1 MTDQTQRLSSE
12 RAYAPFDPSAVEE
25 RTYASWLEAGYFK
38 PRWTPGKQPFVM
50 TMPPPN
56 VTGELHIGHALTI
69 AIEDTLVRWHRMMG
83 EPTLW
88 VPGRDHAGIAGQLVV
103 ERHLAQQSNLS
114 RHDLGREKFLDQVWE
129 WMNEYGKRIQFQL
142 HRLGTSA
149 DWDREGFTM
158 DAGPSKAVRTAFV
171 RLFEKGLIYRGH
183 RITNWCPRCAT
194 ALSDLE
200 VDHFEEEGILAFVRY
215 QLVDEPGKPGG
226 SISVATTRPETILAD
241 TGIAVHPDDDRY
253 TALIGRRAIVPHVGR
268 EIPIVSDDVVDPAFG
283 TGAVKVTPGHDPTDF
298 EIGQRHELPVLMV
311 MNLNGTMN
319 DQAMELADM
328 PVADA
333 RARFLE
339 ILKESGALERV
350 EPHRHAVGHCQRCQT
365 VVEPIVTDQWYV
377 RMEPLAKPA
386 LEAVRDGRIRIVPEY
401 FTKEYNNWM
410 ENIRDWCIS
419 RQLWWGHRI
428 PVWYCQDCGGQTVA
442 IVDPTNCKTCGSS
455 KLEQDPD
462 VLDTWFSSGLWP
474 FSTLGWP
481 DDTEDMERYYPTS
494 VMETGH
500 DILFFWV
507 ARMIVMGLECT
518 GQVPFRDVFLHGMVR
533 VDGEKMSKVRG
544 NVQDPVDIIGRYG
557 TDALRLG
564 LVIGTTPGKDVS
576 ISESKFDFQ
585 RDFVNKMWNI
595 GRFVLGNV
603 PAESRASL
611 PVGSASSLA
620 DRWIRSRA
628 AAVVTDVT
636 RLLQEFQ
643 LGEASRVAEEFLWEE
658 FASWYI
664 EIAKIQ
670 LRSAESD
677 DDKRAT
683 LSTLRDVFTI
693 CLKLLHPF
701 APFVTEELWQQ
712 LRDGQENLEPSIM
725 ISEWPQPSKRDATA
739 EVEFQRVA
747 DLIQGIRRLRSE
759 YRVDWSRRAPVTIE
773 ALDAPQLF
781 RDQSLAIA
789 SLARLDPLEIVDR
802 ARDEPSDALTVV
814 AGGVRAFVAASG
826 LFDVAGEVTRITSG
840 IRSTREAVDRKEALL
855 GRQGFVSKAPAAVV
869 ERERRDLEQL
879 RSELT
884 LMEEQ
889 LNRLQGIARG

>member
-1 MTDQTQRLSSE
+1 MTDQADRPSSE
-12 RAYAPFDPSAVEE
+12 RAYAPFDPKAVEE
-25 RTYASWLEAGYFK
+25 RTYASWLDAGYFK
-38 PRWTPGKQPFVM
+38 PRWTPGKSPFVM

-69 AIEDTLVRWHRMMG
+69 AIEDALVRWHRMMG

-103 ERHLAQQSNLS
+103 ERQLAQESNLT
-114 RHDLGREKFLDQVWE
+114 RHDLGREKFLDQMWE

-158 DAGPSKAVRTAFV
+158 DSGPSKAVRTAFV

-200 VDHFEEEGILAFVRY
+200 VDHFEEDGILAYVRY
-215 QLVDEPGKPGG
+215 SLVEESGKPTG

-241 TGIAVHPDDDRY
+241 TGIAVHPEDERY
-253 TALIGRRAIVPHVGR
+253 AALIGRRAIVPHVGR
-268 EIPIVSDDVVDPAFG
+268 EIPIVADDVVDPAFG

-298 EIGQRHELPVLMV
+298 EIGQRQSLPVIMV
-311 MNLNGTMN
+311 MNLDGTMS
-319 DQAMELADM
+319 DAAMELAGM

-339 ILKESGALERV
+339 ILREEGALERV
-350 EPHRHAVGHCQRCQT
+350 EPHRHSVGHCQRCQT

-442 IVDPTNCKTCGSS
+442 VVDPSACSSCGST

-481 DDTEDMERYYPTS
+481 DETEDMERYYPTT

-518 GQVPFRDVFLHGMVR
+518 GQAPFRDVFLHGMVR

-544 NVQDPVDIIGRYG
+544 NVQDPLDIIARYG

-564 LVIGTTPGKDVS
+564 LVMGTTPGKDVT

-595 GRFVLGNV
+595 GRFVMGNV

-611 PVGSASSLA
+611 PVGSSSSLA

-628 AAVVTDVT
+628 AAVVADVT

-643 LGEASRVAEEFLWEE
+643 LGEASRIAEEFLWEE

-670 LRSAESD
+670 LKSAESEL
-677 DDKRAT
+677 DKQAT
-683 LSTLRDVFTI
+683 LSTLRDVLTI

-712 LRDGQENLEPSIM
+712 LREGQETLEPSIM
-725 ISEWPQPSKRDATA
+725 ISAWPEPGKRDDSA
-739 EVEFQRVA
+739 ETEFQRVA

-773 ALDAPQLF
+773 ALDTPQLF
-781 RDQSLAIA
+781 RDQSVAIA

-826 LFDVAGEVTRITSG
+826 LFDVDGEVSRLTTG
-840 IRSTREAVDRKEALL
+840 IQSTTQSVERKEALL
-855 GRQGFVSKAPAAVV
+855 GREGFIAKAPAAVV

-879 RSELT
+879 RSELS

-889 LNRLQGIARG
+889 LNRLRGIAGG

>member
-1 MTDQTQRLSSE
+1 MTDQAE
-12 RAYAPFDPSAVEE
+12 RSTGERTYAPFDPNEVEE
-25 RTYASWLEAGYFK
+25 RTYARWLEAGYFK
-38 PRWTPGKQPFVM
+38 PQWTEGKQPFVM

-69 AIEDTLVRWHRMMG
+69 AIEDALVRWHRMIG

-103 ERHLAQQSNLS
+103 ERQLMQQSNLT

-129 WMNEYGKRIQFQL
+129 WMNDYGKRIQFQL

-158 DAGPSKAVRTAFV
+158 DSGPSKAVRTAFV
-171 RLFEKGLIYRGH
+171 QLFEKGLIYRGH

-200 VDHFEEEGILAFVRY
+200 VEHFEEDGILAYVRY
-215 QLVDEPGKPGG
+215 QLVDEPGKPSG

-241 TGIAVHPDDDRY
+241 TGIAVDPDDERY
-253 TALIGRRAIVPHVGR
+253 IDLIGRKAIVPHVGR
-268 EIPIVSDDVVDPAFG
+268 EIPIVADDVVDPTFG

-298 EIGQRHELPVLMV
+298 DIGQRQSLPVMLV
-311 MNLNGTMN
+311 MNLDGTMN
-319 DQAMELADM
+319 DAAMDLAGM

-333 RARFLE
+333 RKRFLE
-339 ILKESGALERV
+339 ILESEGALERV

-377 RMEPLAKPA
+377 RMEPLARPA

-442 IVDPTNCKTCGSS
+442 VVDPDKCASCGSA

-481 DDTEDMERYYPTS
+481 DDTEDMRRYYPTS

-544 NVQDPVDIIGRYG
+544 NVQDPVDIIERYG

-564 LVIGTTPGKDVS
+564 LVTGTTPGKDVS
-576 ISESKFDFQ
+576 ISESKFDYQ
-585 RDFVNKMWNI
+585 RDFVNKLWNI

-603 PAESRASL
+603 PPASRANL
-611 PVGSASSLA
+611 PSGLASSLA

-628 AAVVTDVT
+628 SAVVSDVT

-643 LGEASRVAEEFLWEE
+643 LGEASRIAEEFLWED
-658 FASWYI
+658 FASWYL

-677 DDKRAT
+677 SDKAAT
-683 LSTLRDVFTI
+683 LATLRDVFTT

-712 LRDGQENLEPSIM
+712 LRDGQDGLEPSIM
-725 ISEWPQPSKRDATA
+725 ISAWPTPTERDPVA
-739 EVEFQRVA
+739 ETEFQRVA

-773 ALDAPQLF
+773 ALDTPQLF
-781 RDQSLAIA
+781 RDQSVAIA

-802 ARDEPSDALTVV
+802 VREEPSGALTVV
-814 AGGVRAFVAASG
+814 AGGVRAFVTASG
-826 LFDVAGEVTRITSG
+826 LFDVDGERNRLTGG
-840 IRSTREAVDRKEALL
+840 IKSTQEAVERKETLL
-855 GRQGFVSKAPAAVV
+855 SREGFVAKAPAAVV

-879 RSELT
+879 RAELA
-884 LMEEQ
+884 LMQEQ
-889 LNRLQGIARG
+889 LSRLHGMASG

>member
-1 MTDQTQRLSSE
+1 MTDQAE
-12 RAYAPFDPSAVEE
+12 RPQGERVYAPFDPKDVEE
-25 RTYASWLEAGYFK
+25 RRYQAWLEAGYFK
-38 PRWTPGKQPFVM
+38 PRWTPGKAPFVM

-69 AIEDTLVRWHRMMG
+69 AIEDALVRWHRMMG

-103 ERHLAQQSNLS
+103 ERQLAQQANLT

-129 WMNEYGKRIQFQL
+129 WMNDYGRRIEFQL

-149 DWDREGFTM
+149 DWDRAGFTM
-158 DAGPSKAVRTAFV
+158 DVGPSRAVRTAFV
-171 RLFEKGLIYRGH
+171 RLYEKGLIYRGH
-183 RITNWCPRCAT
+183 RITNWCPRCST

-200 VDHFEEEGILAFVRY
+200 VEHVERDGQLTYVRY
-215 QLVDEPGKPGG
+215 PLVDEPGREGG
-226 SISVATTRPETILAD
+226 FISIATTRPETILAD
-241 TGIAVHPDDDRY
+241 SGIAVHPEDERY
-253 TALIGRRAIVPHVGR
+253 AAMIGRRAIVPHVGR
-268 EIPIVSDDVVDPAFG
+268 EIPIVADSVVDPAFG

-298 EIGQRHELPVLMV
+298 DIGQRHALPVLMV
-311 MNLNGTMN
+311 MNLDGTMN
-319 DQAMELADM
+319 EAAGELAGLA
-328 PVADA
+328 VAEA
-333 RARFLE
+333 RDRFVSILE
-339 ILKESGALERV
+339 REGSVVRV
-350 EPHRHAVGHCQRCQT
+350 EPHRHAVGHCQRCHT

-386 LEAVRDGRIRIVPEY
+386 IEAVRDGRIRIVPDYFAKEY
-401 FTKEYNNWM
+401 FNWM

-428 PVWYCQDCGGQTVA
+428 PVWYCPDCEGLTVAVADPAKCSICGGG
-442 IVDPTNCKTCGSS
+442 N
-455 KLEQDPD
+455 LEQDLD

-481 DDTEDMERYYPTS
+481 DDTEDMQRYYPTS

-507 ARMIVMGLECT
+507 ARMIVMGLECA

-544 NVQDPVDIIGRYG
+544 NVQDPLDIIDRYG

-564 LVIGTTPGKDVS
+564 LVMGTTPGKDVT

-595 GRFVLGNV
+595 GRFVCANV
-603 PAESRASL
+603 PAEVRTGLSEGLS
-611 PVGSASSLA
+611 GSLA

-628 AAVVTDVT
+628 AAVVADVA

-643 LGEASRVAEEFLWEE
+643 LGEASRIAEEFLWEE

-670 LRSAESD
+670 LRASTSD
-677 DDKRAT
+677 LEKAPT
-683 LSTLRDVFTI
+683 LATLRDVFTT

-701 APFVTEELWQQ
+701 APYITDELWQQ
-712 LRDGQENLEPSIM
+712 LREGQDSMEPSIM
-725 ISEWPQPSKRDATA
+725 ISEWPIPGVRDGTA
-739 EVEFQRVA
+739 ESEFQRVA

-781 RDQSLAIA
+781 REQSAVIA
-789 SLARLDPLEIVDR
+789 ALARLDPIEIVEH
-802 ARDEPSDALTVV
+802 AEVEPSNALTVV

-826 LFDVAGEVTRITSG
+826 LFDVAGEVNRLTSG
-840 IRSTREAVDRKEALL
+840 IASTSQAVARKEALL
-855 GRQGFVSKAPAAVV
+855 SRDGFVAKAPAAVV

-879 RSELT
+879 RSELA
-884 LMEEQ
+884 LMEDQ
-889 LNRLQGIARG
+889 LQHLQGLASG